1 MTMYIGKVAELTGA
15 TRKAIRLYEA
25 MGLIPVAERKGN
37 YRVYS
42 DKDVLV
48 ISMIRRAQS
57 VGFNL
62 TELRPLVDMKVKNNR
77 FPLELA
83 LELIDAKRHSVH
95 NEMRQLAA
103 LEQRLNALEEEL
115 KCNFCESTVT

>member
-25 MGLIPVAERKGN
+25 MGLIPAAGRQGN

-42 DKDVLV
+42 EKDVLL

-62 TELRPLVDMKVKNNR
+62 TELKPLVALKVKSTR

-83 LELIDAKRHSVH
+83 LELIGTKRQSLH
-95 NEMRQLAA
+95 NEMNQLVA

-115 KCNFCESTVT
+115 KRNFCEITVT

>member
-25 MGLIPVAERKGN
+25 MGLIPAAERKGN

-42 DKDVLV
+42 VRDVLL

-62 TELRPLVDMKVKNNR
+62 TELKPLVAVKVKSHR

-83 LELIDAKRHSVH
+83 LELIGTKRQSLHH
-95 NEMRQLAA
+95 EMNQLAA

-115 KCNFCESTVT
+115 KRNFCEITVT